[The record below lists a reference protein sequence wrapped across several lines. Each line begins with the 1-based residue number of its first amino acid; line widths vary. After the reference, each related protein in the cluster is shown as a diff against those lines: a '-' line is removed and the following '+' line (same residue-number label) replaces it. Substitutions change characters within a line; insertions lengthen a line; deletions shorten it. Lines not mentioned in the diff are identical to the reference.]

1 MKHPAPFTIY
11 LIILFFSAQVIGLF
25 IISQYVHT
33 EVSTETGQKIVVGV
47 KELPAGIERP
57 PVTES
62 ASFIPIIIG
71 VLVGTVLVL
80 LLAKYRKPNWWRT
93 WFFASVTLTMTIAFA
108 AFLKAELAFMLA
120 AGLAY
125 FKIVKPNVFIHNIT
139 ELFIYSGIAAIFVP
153 VMNVFSATVL
163 LLLISGYDVF
173 AVWKSKHMIKLAD
186 FQANSKVFA
195 GLAIPYKK
203 QLSSKRAKAP
213 ASKLA
218 AAAILGGGDIAFPM
232 LFAGTLL
239 KSFSFPQ
246 VLLVVATA
254 TMALAV
260 LLFIAKKG
268 RFYPAMPVLTIGCLI
283 GYWVLLL

>member
-1 MKHPAPFTIY
+1 MKHPVPFTIY

-57 PVTES
+57 TVTES

-71 VLVGTVLVL
+71 VLVG
-80 LLAKYRKPNWWRT
+80 
-93 WFFASVTLTMTIAFA
+93 
-108 AFLKAELAFMLA
+108 
-120 AGLAY
+120 
-125 FKIVKPNVFIHNIT
+125 
-139 ELFIYSGIAAIFVP
+139 
-153 VMNVFSATVL
+153 TVL

>member
-1 MKHPAPFTIY
+1 MKHPVPFTIY

-186 FQANSKVFA
+186 FQANSRVFA
-195 GLAIPYKK
+195 GLAIPNKK
-203 QLSSKRAKAP
+203 QLSPKRQKAP